1 MATQAAPSPHIPRAR
16 FSWRAL
22 ARFTLPPTILVTLLF
37 ELALAE
43 RKYAFF
49 GGGFGASQVL
59 DTPGEIAAFLVGV
72 FACQTLLLT
81 LLYRLIRRLHGRRAD
96 SPLFHV
102 NFLVLAG
109 GGMLG
114 AAIGKYQAL
123 AYFSDA
129 MSLQIVRNLGGGS
142 LTDALLFSLNE
153 VGLAAIGL
161 AGAVVFYLGILWLFR
176 KRWRDAAP
184 LPDHW
189 RPRRWHWALALIATP
204 LLLFGVN
211 RIDDAR
217 YAVGRFNAPILIGT
231 ILHEATDFDRDGWS
245 WFTYPIDRAPFDGAL
260 HPYALDIPG
269 DGIDQDGFGGDFT
282 FSGNAETAPP
292 VTIAADRRRHV
303 VLIVLESTRAD
314 VLGMR
319 IDGRPVAPN
328 LEAMA
333 RAGSSAPAAY
343 SHVGFTTQ
351 SLQSLFS
358 GQLAPNDDRQTLI
371 RDFLASGYRVGVLS
385 GQAEDFGDTAALTG
399 MRLGEFFVDA
409 TTNRDERAFSFAAQ
423 GSLAI
428 DGRVQLREFDQRLG
442 RPEQWQRPTFLYI
455 NLQSAHFPYSWP
467 DMPRTFGGE
476 PIPRREIGPANRDW
490 VARTYWNSQAYND
503 QLIGAVRERLRRL
516 GVLDDT
522 LIVVTADH
530 GESIFDDG
538 FLGHGHALNEQ
549 QTRIPFVLS
558 DAGVA
563 MPPAL
568 GLSDMRAI
576 ILGQLGANPPR
587 RHGPVFQYL
596 GTLDRPGQIGWVGA
610 DGRRLIFN
618 LNEELVWSS
627 GSQRWA
633 RYADLPP
640 ASTERR
646 MTDALIQEWAR
657 QRWLRHLAGGNAQ
670 GG

>member
-1 MATQAAPSPHIPRAR
+1 MATRAASTSR
-16 FSWRAL
+16 FSRVRPSWRAL
-22 ARFTLPPTILVTLLF
+22 ARLTLPATILVTLLF

-59 DTPGEIAAFLVGV
+59 DTPGEIAAFLIGA
-72 FACQTLLLT
+72 FACQTLLVT
-81 LLYRLIRRLHGRRAD
+81 LLYRLLRRLHGHRAD
-96 SPLFHV
+96 SPLFHL

-109 GGMLG
+109 GGMIG
-114 AAIGKYQAL
+114 AAIAKYQAL

-153 VGLAAIGL
+153 AGLAVIGV
-161 AGAVVFYLGILWLFR
+161 AGATIFYLGLLWLLR
-176 KRWRDAAP
+176 KRWRNAAQ

-189 RPRRWHWALALIATP
+189 RASWKQWALMLAATP

-217 YAVGRFNAPILIGT
+217 YAVSRFNAPILMGT

-245 WFTYPIDRAPFDGAL
+245 WFTYPMDRAPFYGAL
-260 HPYALDIPG
+260 HPYALDVPG

-282 FSGNAETAPP
+282 FSGSAETGPP
-292 VTIAADRRRHV
+292 VVIPAQRRRHV

-314 VLGMR
+314 LIGMR
-319 IDGRPVAPN
+319 VDGRPVAPN
-328 LEAMA
+328 IEALA
-333 RAGSSAPAAY
+333 RSGSSAPAAY

-371 RDFLASGYRVGVLS
+371 RDFLANGYRVGVIS

-409 TTNRDERAFSFAAQ
+409 TTNREERAFSFAAQ

-442 RPEQWQRPTFLYI
+442 RPEQWRRPTFLYI

-467 DMPRTFGGE
+467 GTPRTFSGD
-476 PIPRREIGPANRDW
+476 PIPRGEISAANRNW
-490 VARTYWNSQAYND
+490 VTRTYWNAQAYND
-503 QLIGAVRERLRRL
+503 ALIGAVRERLRRL

-530 GESIFDDG
+530 GESLFDDG

-558 DAGVA
+558 DPGVP
-563 MPPAL
+563 MPAPI
-568 GLSDMRAI
+568 GLDDMRAI
-576 ILGQLGANPPR
+576 VLGQLGANAPSR
-587 RHGPVFQYL
+587 RGSVFQYL
-596 GTLDRPGQIGWVGA
+596 GTLDRPGEIGWVGA
-610 DGRRLIFN
+610 SGHRLLFN
-618 LNEELVWSS
+618 LNEELVWSTA
-627 GSQRWA
+627 SQRWT
-633 RYADLPP
+633 RYSELPP
-640 ASTERR
+640 ASAERR

-657 QRWLRHLAGGNAQ
+657 QRWLRRLAGGHLS
-670 GG
+670 